1 MRNPIEHTDVR
12 VKWIMWSVVVL
23 ALIHILW
30 GAVVRATGSGLGC
43 PDWPLCSGQV
53 IPPFETAAVI
63 EFVHRFLAL
72 FLTVGVI
79 WVLVKAWFGQ
89 GRLRKIRPIVLAF
102 ASLLVVQ
109 IVLGAVTV
117 LAELPALL
125 VGSHLTI
132 SMLFI
137 SLIVMGA
144 VQVQTGAL
152 SVHGFPKW
160 RGIAALVAGLLVVV
174 SGAFVVGMSAGIACH
189 GILSCDGGGGSPRIL
204 EEVHMGHR
212 YSAYLFS
219 VTLALL
225 AGWRIRVDK
234 GAARMLGFLVLALLA
249 LQITLGFTQVLLGL
263 PEALRVVHVFTA
275 GLIMAAAT
283 ALYFWPL
290 ARQAEQPVSVAATE
304 GSPTQSSPAPDP
316 A

>member
-1 MRNPIEHTDVR
+1 MNSPIERSDAR
-12 VKWIMWSVVVL
+12 VKWVMWTVVSL

-89 GRLRKIRPIVLAF
+89 GRLRQIRPIVLAF

-117 LAELPALL
+117 LTELPALL

-137 SLIVMGA
+137 SLMVMGA
-144 VQVQTGAL
+144 VQVQTGSL
-152 SVHGFPKW
+152 SVHGLPKW
-160 RGIAALVAGLLVVV
+160 RGIAALSAGLLVVV

-189 GILSCDGGGGSPRIL
+189 GVLTCDGGGGSPRIL

-212 YSAYLFS
+212 YAAYVFS
-219 VTLALL
+219 VALALL
-225 AGWRIRVDK
+225 AGWRLRVDRSTAK
-234 GAARMLGFLVLALLA
+234 LLGILAIALLA

-263 PEALRVVHVFTA
+263 PGVLRVAHVFTA
-275 GLIMAAAT
+275 ALIMAAAT
-283 ALYFWPL
+283 ALFFWPL
-290 ARQAEQPVSVAATE
+290 ARGAEKPVPAAAAETAPSQA
-304 GSPTQSSPAPDP
+304 PAPDP

>member
-1 MRNPIEHTDVR
+1 MSNAMKHPDTR
-12 VKWIMWSVVVL
+12 VKWVMWGVVSL

-63 EFVHRFLAL
+63 EFVHRLLAL
-72 FLTVGVI
+72 LLTVGVV

-89 GRLRKIRPIVLAF
+89 GRMRQVRPIVLAF
-102 ASLLVVQ
+102 TLLLVVQ

-117 LAELPALL
+117 LTELPALL

-137 SLIVMGA
+137 SATVMGA
-144 VQVQTGAL
+144 VQVQNQSL
-152 SVHGFPKW
+152 SVHAFPKR
-160 RGIAALVAGLLVVV
+160 RGIAALIAGLLVVV
-174 SGAFVVGMSAGIACH
+174 SGAFVVGMAAGIACH

-212 YSAYLFS
+212 YAAYVFAI
-219 VTLALL
+219 TLTLL
-225 AGWRIRVDK
+225 AGWRIRLDQSN
-234 GAARMLGFLVLALLA
+234 ARMIGVLVIALLA
-249 LQITLGFTQVLLGL
+249 LQITLGFAQVLVGL
-263 PEALRVVHVFTA
+263 PGALRVAHVLTA
-275 GLIMAAAT
+275 ALIMASAT
-283 ALYFWPL
+283 ALFFWPL
-290 ARQAEQPVSVAATE
+290 ERHAEQPQTASDPAR
-304 GSPTQSSPAPDP
+304 SPTPDP

>member
-1 MRNPIEHTDVR
+1 MTNPTNHSGTR
-12 VKWIMWSVVVL
+12 VKWVLWSVVSL

-63 EFVHRFLAL
+63 EFVHRFMAL
-72 FLTVGVI
+72 LLTASVG
-79 WVLVKAWFGQ
+79 WALYKAWQ
-89 GRLRKIRPIVLAF
+89 GKDRLRQVRPIVLIVG
-102 ASLLVVQ
+102 LLLLVQ

-117 LAELPALL
+117 LTELPALL

-137 SLIVMGA
+137 SMAVMGA
-144 VQVQTGAL
+144 VQVQSGSL
-152 SVHGFPKW
+152 SLHSFPKW
-160 RGIAALVAGLLVVV
+160 RGIAALAAGLLVVV

-189 GILSCDGGGGSPRIL
+189 GIFSCDGGGGTSRLL

-212 YSAYLFS
+212 YAAYAFTIAL
-219 VTLALL
+219 TLL
-225 AGWRIRVDK
+225 AGWRIRVDQ
-234 GAARMLGFLVLALLA
+234 GTARFLGILLIALLA
-249 LQITLGFTQVLLGL
+249 LQITLGFAQVLLGL
-263 PEALRVVHVFTA
+263 PAVLRVAHVFTA
-275 GLIMAAAT
+275 SSIVAAAT

-290 ARQAEQPVSVAATE
+290 ERRAEQPIAA
-304 GSPTQSSPAPDP
+304 PAPAKAP
-316 A
+316 APEPA

>member
-1 MRNPIEHTDVR
+1 MNNVLKRPDTK
-12 VKWIMWSVVVL
+12 VKWIMWSVVSL

-89 GRLRKIRPIVLAF
+89 GRLSQIRPIVLAF

-117 LAELPALL
+117 LTELPALL

-137 SLIVMGA
+137 ALMVMGA
-144 VQVQTGAL
+144 VQVQTGSL
-152 SVHGFPKW
+152 SVHAFPKW
-160 RGIAALVAGLLVVV
+160 RGIAALLAGLLVVV

-189 GILSCDGGGGSPRIL
+189 GIFSCDSGGGSPRL
-204 EEVHMGHR
+204 LQEVHMGHR
-212 YSAYLFS
+212 YAAYVFTIAL
-219 VTLALL
+219 TLL
-225 AGWRIRVDK
+225 AGWRLRVDK
-234 GAARMLGFLVLALLA
+234 SNAKFLGILVIALLA

-263 PEALRVVHVFTA
+263 PEALRVGHVFTA
-275 GLIMAAAT
+275 ALIMAAAT
-283 ALYFWPL
+283 ALFFWPL
-290 ARQAEQPVSVAATE
+290 ARGAEQPIAAVATE
-304 GSPTQSSPAPDP
+304 ASPTQSPAPDP

>member
-1 MRNPIEHTDVR
+1 MSYEVKRSDSR
-12 VKWIMWSVVVL
+12 VKWVLWSVVSL

-30 GAVVRATGSGLGC
+30 GAAVRATGSGLGC

-63 EFVHRFLAL
+63 EFVHRFMAL

-79 WVLVKAWFGQ
+79 WVLVKSWFGQ
-89 GRLRKIRPIVLAF
+89 GRLSQIRPIVLAF

-117 LAELPALL
+117 LTELPALL

-137 SLIVMGA
+137 SLMVMGA
-144 VQVQTGAL
+144 VQVQTGSL

-160 RGIAALVAGLLVVV
+160 RGIAAIAAGLLVVI

-189 GILSCDGGGGSPRIL
+189 GILSCNGGGGSPRLL

-212 YSAYLFS
+212 YSAYIFS
-219 VTLALL
+219 VALALL
-225 AGWRIRVDK
+225 AGWRIRVDQ
-234 GAARMLGFLVLALLA
+234 GAARLLGFLVLALLA
-249 LQITLGFTQVLLGL
+249 VQITLGFTQVLLGL
-263 PEALRVVHVFTA
+263 PGVLRVAHVFTA
-275 GLIMAAAT
+275 ALIVAAAT

-290 ARQAEQPVSVAATE
+290 ERQAEQPVPVEKTE
-304 GSPTQSSPAPDP
+304 TSPAQPSPAPDP

>member
-1 MRNPIEHTDVR
+1 MSNAMKHPDTR
-12 VKWIMWSVVVL
+12 VKWVMWSVVSL

-72 FLTVGVI
+72 LLTGSVV

-89 GRLRKIRPIVLAF
+89 GSLRQVRPIVLAF
-102 ASLLVVQ
+102 ALLLVVQ

-117 LAELPALL
+117 LTELPALL

-137 SLIVMGA
+137 SATVMGA
-144 VQVQTGAL
+144 VQVQNQSL
-152 SVHGFPKW
+152 SVHAFPKW
-160 RGIAALVAGLLVVV
+160 RGIAALIAGLLVVV
-174 SGAFVVGMSAGIACH
+174 SGAFVVGLAAGIACH
-189 GILSCDGGGGSPRIL
+189 GILSCESGGGSPRL
-204 EEVHMGHR
+204 LVEVHMGHR
-212 YSAYLFS
+212 YAAYVFAIA
-219 VTLALL
+219 LALL
-225 AGWRIRVDK
+225 AGWRLRLDQGK
-234 GAARMLGFLVLALLA
+234 AKLLGVFVIALLA

-263 PEALRVVHVFTA
+263 PGALRVAHVFTA
-275 GLIMAAAT
+275 ALVMAAAT
-283 ALYFWPL
+283 ALFFWPL
-290 ARQAEQPVSVAATE
+290 GRHAEQAQEVAAPVT
-304 GSPTQSSPAPDP
+304 SPTESAAPDP